1 MGHVKPAVL
10 WGTPRRT
17 SGMTRIRARCPGCG
31 DVEFSVDDIVVL
43 AIPPSA
49 GAYRF
54 TCPSCGDPV
63 SRTAGP
69 DVIEL
74 LLSAG
79 VRRERFEHPSLM
91 SDERRLIE
99 RQFTERDI
107 AEFRELLTAP
117 DWFDRLQAAVD
128 GD

>member
-1 MGHVKPAVL
+1 MGHVKPVVL
-10 WGTPRRT
+10 WGTPRRAT
-17 SGMTRIRARCPGCG
+17 RMTRIRARCPDCG
-31 DVEFSVDDIVVL
+31 DVEFSIDEIVVL
-43 AIPPSA
+43 ALPPSS

-63 SRTAGP
+63 SRTAVP

-79 VRRERFEHPSLM
+79 VRKQRVDHPSLM
-91 SDERRLIE
+91 AVE

-107 AEFRELLTAP
+107 AEFRHLLASP
-117 DWFDRLQAAVD
+117 DWFDRLQAVVE

>member
-1 MGHVKPAVL
+1 
-10 WGTPRRT
+10 
-17 SGMTRIRARCPGCG
+17 MTRIRARCPDCG
-31 DVEFSVDDIVVL
+31 DVEFSIDEIVVL
-43 AIPPSA
+43 ALPPSS

-63 SRTAGP
+63 SRTAVP

-79 VRRERFEHPSLM
+79 VRKQRVDHPSLM
-91 SDERRLIE
+91 AAE

-107 AEFRELLTAP
+107 ADFRQVLASP
-117 DWFDRLQAAVD
+117 DWFDRLQAVVE